1 MLGQSIKYTSKWFRL
16 PHEGAPRER
25 FVCRYPTTAERDA
38 FEEANEA
45 CRDKDGK
52 FHMRQYLK
60 VCASAVVPLVEGYEI
75 EGVPAVPTN
84 WREVLPEAAEYRNVL
99 VAIGGEIFPG
109 ASIESAS
116 GADEGS

>member
-1 MLGQSIKYTSKWFRL
+1 MLGQSIKYVSKWFRL
-16 PHEGAPRER
+16 PHDGAPRER
-25 FVCRYPTTAERDA
+25 FICRYPTTAERDA

-52 FHMRQYLK
+52 FLMRQYLK
-60 VCASAVVPLVEGYEI
+60 ACAAAVVPLVEGYEV
-75 EGVPAVPTN
+75 EGSDVPAN

-109 ASIESAS
+109 ASVE
-116 GADEGS
+116 GATGANEG